1 MSFREL
7 DIQPCYDSERDDAL
21 NGFCLPVLEESTEY
35 VRLAGYFSSTAFAVA
50 ARGIAGLIPVMF
62 YRNVVVN

>member
-7 DIQPCYDSERDDAL
+7 GIQPCYDSGRDDVL
-21 NGFCLPVLEESTEY
+21 HGFYLSVLGESTEY

-50 ARGIAGLIPVMF
+50 ARGGGV
-62 YRNVVVN
+62 

>member
-7 DIQPCYDSERDDAL
+7 DIQPCYDSGRDDVL
-21 NGFCLPVLEESTEY
+21 NEFYLSVLEKSTEY
-35 VRLAGYFSSTAFAVA
+35 VRLAEFFSSTAFAVA
-50 ARGIAGLIPVMF
+50 TRGIAGLIPVMF